1 MNITSL
7 GEARFPSP
15 VPHTVSDQARIP
27 AVIVRDPAAPK
38 RDEVLFEL
46 AGPRAK
52 LFFDPAK
59 TAATAPSVAAT
70 NSISNLSGAA
80 MRSQL

>member
-1 MNITSL
+1 MRADLKRRVRTREGEIMNITSL

-27 AVIVRDPAAPK
+27 AVIVRDPVAPK
-38 RDEVLFEL
+38 QDEVLFEL

-52 LFFDPAK
+52 LFFDPD
-59 TAATAPSVAAT
+59 
-70 NSISNLSGAA
+70 
-80 MRSQL
+80 

>member
-1 MNITSL
+1 MPLT
-7 GEARFPSP
+7 RPT
-15 VPHTVSDQARIP
+15 HTVSDQARIP

-59 TAATAPSVAAT
+59 TRAG
-70 NSISNLSGAA
+70 NLRRL
-80 MRSQL
+80 MPRLEQRDPRVVP